1 MRPLSP
7 RRALRAK
14 PEDSEPFDVMT
25 RIEFHFNTNERL
37 LHTCRLLRKARAQD
51 LRIAVVGAPATLR
64 QLDAELWRF
73 QDVSFLGHCTPE
85 SSPEVQSASPICLG
99 SDPLAWEASD
109 VLVNLG
115 DDVPSGFEGFKRL
128 IEIVSNDEHGK
139 AQARLR
145 WKHYKSLGF
154 DLVQHDLSK
163 STEP

>member
-1 MRPLSP
+1 M
-7 RRALRAK
+7 LRAK
-14 PEDSEPFDVMT
+14 PEGPEHFDVMT
-25 RIEFHFNTNERL
+25 RIEFHFNTTERL

-73 QDVSFLGHCTPE
+73 QDVAFLGHCTPE
-85 SSPEVQSASPICLG
+85 SPPEVQ
-99 SDPLAWEASD
+99 EASAIGLGPD
-109 VLVNLG
+109 QMFWGANEVLVNLG
-115 DDVPSGFEGFKRL
+115 DEVPVGFEAFKRL

>member
-1 MRPLSP
+1 
-7 RRALRAK
+7 
-14 PEDSEPFDVMT
+14 MT

-37 LHTCRLLRKARAQD
+37 LHTCRLLRKARSQN
-51 LRIAVVGAPATLR
+51 LRVAVVGAPVTLR

-73 QDVSFLGHCTPE
+73 QDVAFLAHCTPD

-99 SDPLAWEASD
+99 PDPLAWGMND

-115 DDVPSGFEGFKRL
+115 DDVPTGFEGFQRL
-128 IEIVSNDEHGK
+128 IEIVSSDEHGK

>member
-1 MRPLSP
+1 
-7 RRALRAK
+7 
-14 PEDSEPFDVMT
+14 MT
-25 RIEFHFNTNERL
+25 RIEFHFNTTERL
-37 LHTCRLLRKARAQD
+37 LHTCRLLRKALAQD
-51 LRIAVVGAPATLR
+51 MRIVVAGAPATLR
-64 QLDAELWRF
+64 QLDADLWRF
-73 QDVSFLGHCTPE
+73 QDVSFLAHCTPE
-85 SSPEVQSASPICLG
+85 SSPEVQGASPICLG
-99 SDPLAWEASD
+99 PDPRVWGMND

-115 DDVPSGFEGFKRL
+115 DDVPSGFEDFNRL

>member
-1 MRPLSP
+1 L
-7 RRALRAK
+7 
-14 PEDSEPFDVMT
+14 DVMT
-25 RIEFHFNTNERL
+25 RIEFHFNTTERL

-73 QDVSFLGHCTPE
+73 QDVAFLPHCTAD
-85 SSPEVQSASPICLG
+85 SSPEVQSASPIGLG
-99 SDPLAWEASD
+99 LDPQVWGTND

-115 DDVPSGFEGFKRL
+115 DDVPTGFEGFQRL
-128 IEIVSNDEHGK
+128 IEIVSSDEHGK